1 MQNDSPALFA
11 KRHGSF
17 LIISSLLIGI
27 GIEIWYAGSK
37 TDLGVHS

>member
-11 KRHGSF
+11 ERHGSF
-17 LIISSLLIGI
+17 LIVRGLLIGI
-27 GIEIWYAGSK
+27 GIEIRYAGPK